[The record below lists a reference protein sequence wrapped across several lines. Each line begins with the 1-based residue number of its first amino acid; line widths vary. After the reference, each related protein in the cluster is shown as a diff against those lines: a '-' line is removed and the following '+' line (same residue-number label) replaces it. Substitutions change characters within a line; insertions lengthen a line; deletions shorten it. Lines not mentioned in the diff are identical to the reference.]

1 MTSRSAPWKL
11 PARFAP
17 VAFAFFMSVLV
28 AFVMSLAITAIS
40 TGLDG
45 DFLLRVLRSYAA
57 AWPVAFASVLAARP
71 LVLKLV
77 ALTVAAAG
85 RER

>member
-1 MTSRSAPWKL
+1 MTTRPAFWKL

-28 AFVMSLAITAIS
+28 AFVMSLAITAMNI
-40 TGLDG
+40 GLADG
-45 DFLLRVLRSYAA
+45 FLLRVLRSYAA
-57 AWPVAFASVLAARP
+57 AWPVAFVSVLAARP

-77 ALTVAAAG
+77 ALTVAGAG
-85 RER
+85 GR